1 MDRGA
6 WWARVHRVAKSWT
19 QLSRNYYQEHQT
31 ALHDGLQTTS
41 DVKAAKLPGC
51 QRLKHD
57 DRC

>member
-1 MDRGA
+1 MGQFQA
-6 WWARVHRVAKSWT
+6 VQISYAF
-19 QLSRNYYQEHQT
+19 RNYYQEHQT